1 MRHRCKGLRGMLRS
15 REDIAHDVNPLAGH
29 PGWPHGWARL
39 PYALV
44 VSLASRVRRLGLHLF
59 TPMKLENGGTT

>member
-1 MRHRCKGLRGMLRS
+1 MHNAV
-15 REDIAHDVNPLAGH
+15 IPFAGQF
-29 PGWPHGWARL
+29 GYQMIWARL
-39 PYALV
+39 PNALV